1 MHGVLRM
8 PTKQMVKAII
18 TVILGIITSIITD
31 FLLSFIG
38 PIVGFVFYSKII
50 GVILGS
56 FLAGL
61 LFKRRGWLLGVIVSI
76 SHIVYVLGIL
86 AYPHASLI
94 EKPMEID
101 WLSLMLTAIIMV
113 IVGVL
118 FGYFGEKVSLM
129 RVSVKRKI
137 TKE

>member
-1 MHGVLRM
+1 M

-18 TVILGIITSIITD
+18 YLILGILTSIITD

-38 PIVGFVFYSKII
+38 PIGGFVFYSKIV

-61 LFKRRGWLLGVIVSI
+61 LFKKRGWLLGVIVSI
-76 SHIVYVLGIL
+76 YHIVYVLGIL

-101 WLSLMLTAIIMV
+101 WLSLMPTAIIMV

-129 RVSVKRKI
+129 RGSVKRKI
-137 TKE
+137 IK